1 MTTFTFSDRAT
12 YLAFRASWK
21 ARYHAISEQIRENK
35 RAQAANKG
43 GDNSVLQSKLH
54 YLRSDAND
62 FMVELAEA
70 KEFKAQQFAARAAV
84 EA

>member
-1 MTTFTFSDRAT
+1 MTYSFNSRET
-12 YLAFRASWK
+12 YLSYRASWK
-21 ARYHAISEQIRENK
+21 ARYRALSEEIRANK

-62 FMVELAEA
+62 LMVELTEA
-70 KEFKAQQFAARAAV
+70 KEFKNQQMAALSAV